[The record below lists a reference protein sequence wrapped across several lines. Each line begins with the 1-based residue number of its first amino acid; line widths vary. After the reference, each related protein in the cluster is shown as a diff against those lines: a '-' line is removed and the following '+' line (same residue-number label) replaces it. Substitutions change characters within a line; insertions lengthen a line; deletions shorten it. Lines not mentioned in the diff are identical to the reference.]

1 MVVSKICGIAR
12 EGGVGLAHDEGR
24 ARHALDAAGDHQ
36 IGVAGADGARGGAD
50 GVHARAAQSVDRGA
64 GDFERQAGEQGRHAR
79 DVAVVL
85 AGLVG
90 AAVEDVVERAPVEV
104 GMAQHQ
110 RPDGQGGEI
119 VGSDRGERAAVAADG
134 GAYGVADE
142 GFVQF
147 ILLAS

>member
-1 MVVSKICGIAR
+1 MVVSKICALR
-12 EGGVGLAHDEGR
+12 EKA
-24 ARHALDAAGDHQ
+24 ASALPMTK
-36 IGVAGADGARGGAD
+36 GARVMLSTPPAIIRS
-50 GVHARAAQSVDRGA
+50 VSPARMARAAEPTASMPEPHSRLIVAPGTSSGRPA
-64 GDFERQAGEQGRHAR
+64 SSRHAR

-110 RPDGQGGEI
+110 RPDGQSGEI